1 MSKSTAIVSSGLAS
15 SSLSPPTY
23 TLAIVSINPL
33 AGKSSLCQRLIDPSL
48 DDYRLFSLK
57 TKSIHHPL
65 SASWSYWGSVKHR
78 RSDEK
83 REAVFHLI
91 EHSTIAIDDNEQYD
105 HFIKRITALTLRAD
119 ERSSTSNVFPQP
131 RAFPRDKVT
140 IDGYLCVHDLSL
152 TKQVSDLLFLLHSL
166 FKTRRPILII
176 TTKNDSIENQTD
188 LAVQF
193 EHAIRRSLSSDAH
206 LLSNIPIIHTS
217 AKEHV
222 NVQAVL
228 ELALYA
234 CDEPSLSSSSSRK
247 HSNVNAAQS
256 KYIPPNYED
265 ALRNEQS
272 LKHAIQAEYRTLL
285 TRYVLDVRI
294 TSWLKF
300 FANWQHHT
308 TVRTFINLFGKQFAE
323 QTYDEHIEDL
333 KRVSRQKLIEERLI
347 PVVEML
353 VTDQKAKLSRYVI
366 VRSALRR
373 GGSPCC

>member
-1 MSKSTAIVSSGLAS
+1 M
-15 SSLSPPTY
+15 
-23 TLAIVSINPL
+23 
-33 AGKSSLCQRLIDPSL
+33 
-48 DDYRLFSLK
+48 
-57 TKSIHHPL
+57 
-65 SASWSYWGSVKHR
+65 
-78 RSDEK
+78 
-83 REAVFHLI
+83 
-91 EHSTIAIDDNEQYD
+91 
-105 HFIKRITALTLRAD
+105 
-119 ERSSTSNVFPQP
+119 
-131 RAFPRDKVT
+131 
-140 IDGYLCVHDLSL
+140 
-152 TKQVSDLLFLLHSL
+152 
-166 FKTRRPILII
+166 II
-176 TTKNDSIENQTD
+176 TTKNDSIDNQSD
-188 LAVQF
+188 LALQF

-217 AKEHV
+217 AKELV

-234 CDEPSLSSSSSRK
+234 CDEPSASSSSSSSSSSRK

-256 KYIPPNYED
+256 KYIPPNYDD

-323 QTYDEHIEDL
+323 QIYDEHIEDL
-333 KRVSRQKLIEERLI
+333 KRLSQQKLIEERLI

-353 VTDQKAKLSRYVI
+353 VTDQKTKLSRYAVL
-366 VRSALRR
+366 RLESARTVNMTVVLF
-373 GGSPCC
+373 S